1 MSTGA
6 YEIRIAYADRYGTRM
21 DKYTDEEIIENVRD
35 GEHGGTEE
43 LFDRYKDVVRSI
55 ASSMFLI
62 GGETEDLIQEGMIGL
77 FKAVQEYDPGRD
89 ASFGTF
95 ARLCITRQIYSAV
108 KASGRKKHIPLNS
121 YISLYGQ
128 TKSKD
133 ESGDTVEVMDTLIA
147 SEDMNPEAVILSKE
161 KSDELDRAIEK
172 ELSAFEKNVLEL
184 FLTGMSYS
192 EIADVLGKNEKSTDN
207 AIQRIRGKLRK
218 YI

>member
-1 MSTGA
+1 MST
-6 YEIRIAYADRYGTRM
+6 
-21 DKYTDEEIIENVRD
+21 YTDEEIIESVRE
-35 GEHGGTEE
+35 GGRGGTEE

-55 ASSMFLI
+55 ASTMFLI

-108 KASGRKKHIPLNS
+108 KASGRKKHLPLNS
-121 YISLYGQ
+121 YISLYEQ
-128 TKSKD
+128 TGSDD
-133 ESGDTVEVMDTLIA
+133 EGGRQMEMMDALMA
-147 SEDMNPEAVILSKE
+147 SDRMNPEQVVLSKE
-161 KSDELDRAIEK
+161 KSEELEQAIDK
-172 ELSAFEKNVLEL
+172 ELSPFEKNVLEL
-184 FLTGMSYS
+184 FVTGMSYS
-192 EIADVLGKNEKSTDN
+192 DIADVLGKNEKSTDN

>member
-1 MSTGA
+1 MST
-6 YEIRIAYADRYGTRM
+6 
-21 DKYTDEEIIENVRD
+21 YTDEEIIESVRE
-35 GEHGGTEE
+35 GGRGGTEE

-55 ASSMFLI
+55 ASTMFLI

-108 KASGRKKHIPLNS
+108 KASGRKKHLPLNS
-121 YISLYGQ
+121 YISLYEQ
-128 TKSKD
+128 TGSDD
-133 ESGDTVEVMDTLIA
+133 EGGRQMEMMDALMA
-147 SEDMNPEAVILSKE
+147 SDRMNPEQVVLSKE
-161 KSDELDRAIEK
+161 KSEELEQAIDK
-172 ELSAFEKNVLEL
+172 ELSPFEKNVLEL
-184 FLTGMSYS
+184 FVTGMSYS
-192 EIADVLGKNEKSTDN
+192 DIADVLGKNEKATDN